1 MNLIGITGKLESGKS
16 TLANMICKKST
27 VESKKYAFAGALK
40 NMCSDYFGFKWADLY
55 TIDGK
60 KTIHPLWG
68 ITSREFMQRLGQGL
82 REAIAPDVWVKVL
95 ETQILREQEQ
105 YGLILIDDVRMPN
118 EVEMVHRLGGIMIRV
133 IRPDHVSESTGI
145 KNHPSEQDLPDDIIE
160 YDFVNYGTEEDL
172 FNMAR
177 FMIPMLQKLT
187 VQ

>member
-1 MNLIGITGKLESGKS
+1 MLKHVVDLS
-16 TLANMICKKST
+16 TT
-27 VESKKYAFAGALK
+27 F
-40 NMCSDYFGFKWADLY
+40 Y

-118 EVEMVHRLGGIMIRV
+118 EVEMVHRLGGIMIQGEDDRV
-133 IRPDHVSESTGI
+133 SSKTKKAEKLKIPIIT
-145 KNHPSEQDLPDDIIE
+145 EQE
-160 YDFVNYGTEEDL
+160 
-172 FNMAR
+172 
-177 FMIPMLQKLT
+177 LQKLLT
-187 VQ
+187 T